1 MPTWLPPRWRLPSDL
16 TATIEFIAE
25 TGSTNA
31 DLLSRLA
38 GGELVPEGHWLVA
51 DRQSA
56 GRGRQG
62 RSWIDAPGN
71 FMGSTVV
78 RLHDRD
84 PSPATLSFLASLA
97 VYEVILPHVA
107 APQSI
112 MLKWP
117 NDVLMAGAKFCGL
130 LLEMGQGA
138 VVVGIGV
145 NLAAAPEIADRKTDA
160 LKGLTRDAFA
170 QVLAAQFAL
179 ELQRW
184 REYGAEPIMRRW
196 QTAAHKLGTP
206 LSVHGSDGD
215 TVSGQFD
222 GLDATGAL
230 RLRLPDGTVQ
240 VIHAGDVMLEED

>member
-1 MPTWLPPRWRLPSDL
+1 MTPL
-16 TATIEFIAE
+16 IEYVPE

-31 DLLSRLA
+31 DLLARLA
-38 GGELVPEGHWLVA
+38 GGERAQEGQWLVA

-71 FMGSTVV
+71 FMGSTIV
-78 RLHDRD
+78 RLHERD
-84 PSPATLSFLASLA
+84 PSPATLSFLAALA
-97 VYEVILPHVA
+97 VYETVLPHVA
-107 APQSI
+107 VPQSV

-117 NDVLMAGAKFCGL
+117 NDMLMAGAKFCGL

-145 NLAAAPEIADRKTDA
+145 NLSAAPEIAGRKTDA
-160 LKGLTRDAFA
+160 LKGLSRDAFA
-170 QVLAAQFAL
+170 EALAAQFAL

-184 REYGAEPIMRRW
+184 REFGAEPIMRRW
-196 QTAAHKLGTP
+196 LAAAHKPGTP
-206 LSVHGSDGD
+206 LSVHGSEGD
-215 TVSGQFD
+215 KVSGLFD

-240 VIHAGDVMLEED
+240 VIHAGDVILEEG